1 MDDHVPEKKNNRK
14 LLYVTAGAVL
24 LLVLGGIAWYV
35 YMDRQAQQRGV
46 EAREREERE
55 RKKKEPGGSFD
66 PNDFDATV
74 RWLASLQVSLNEV
87 EKQKN
92 KLTAKEAKL
101 KMLHTLAAVEGT
113 PVQWQMVVASISELE
128 LRVEPAF
135 ELRQGKDTISGYV
148 FVGDGKDPLFP
159 DRFAIGDKSA
169 ITLDNASRLKAKDK
183 VMISGRISRCHA
195 ESGHSLDGYV
205 NSWKFLITISD
216 AKIK

>member
-1 MDDHVPEKKNNRK
+1 MDDQVPEKKKSWK
-14 LLYVTAGAVL
+14 LLYLAASVL
-24 LLVLGGIAWYV
+24 LLFVMGGTAWYV
-35 YMDRQAQQRGV
+35 YMERQAQRRGA

-74 RWLASLQVSLNEV
+74 RWLASLQVNMNEV

-92 KLTAKEAKL
+92 KLTAQEAKL
-101 KMLHTLAAVEGT
+101 TMLHTLAAVEGT
-113 PVQWQMVVASISELE
+113 PVQWQMVVASISEIE

-135 ELRQGKDTISGYV
+135 ELRQGKDTVSGYV

-169 ITLDNASRLKAKDK
+169 ITLDRASRLKAKDK
-183 VMISGRISRCHA
+183 VTISGRISRCHA
-195 ESGHSLDGYV
+195 ESGGSTDGFV
-205 NSWKFLITISD
+205 NRWQFLVTISE

>member
-1 MDDHVPEKKNNRK
+1 MDDQVPEKKKSRK
-14 LLYVTAGAVL
+14 LLYLAAGVL
-24 LLVLGGIAWYV
+24 LLLMLAFVAWYS
-35 YMDRQAQQRGV
+35 YMDRQAQQRGA

-74 RWLASLQVSLNEV
+74 RWLASLQVNTNEV

-92 KLTAKEAKL
+92 KLTAQEAKL
-101 KMLHTLAAVEGT
+101 TMLHTLAAFEGT
-113 PVQWQMVVASISELE
+113 PVQWQMVVASISEIE

-135 ELRQGKDTISGYV
+135 EFRQGKDTISGYV
-148 FVGDGKDPLFP
+148 FVGDGQDKLFP

-169 ITLDNASRLKAKDK
+169 ITLDGARRLKAKDK
-183 VMISGRISRCHA
+183 VTISGRISRCYA
-195 ESGHSLDGYV
+195 KSGGSTDGFV
-205 NSWKFLITISD
+205 NRWQFLITIGD